1 MLSGWPAL
9 PDVEQTVTFIAV
21 DGTVHPLMSDDLE
34 VEFGVEGR
42 FMPPVESVIERVPG
56 QPGGRRRQTT
66 FGVREVVVPLEVASG
81 SQAALRARLRGL
93 VRVFDPTR
101 GDALL
106 RATAP
111 DGAVRQIGCRYAS
124 GMELVETRDLIGNV
138 QRAAVVFTATD
149 PFWYDTDP
157 ASLTFTTGAAPNF
170 LGDPFLP
177 IRLSSDRILGEQTVT
192 NDGDVETWPVWT
204 VRGPATA
211 IVLRNVTT
219 GQVIDLPVTLTAA
232 QSVVIDTRPFRKTL
246 RRDDGTNL
254 YGSLTATSA
263 LWPLGQ
269 GATVVRAEIP
279 GSTTDT
285 FVTLV
290 FARRWLS
297 P

>member
-1 MLSGWPAL
+1 LA
-9 PDVEQTVTFIAV
+9 DVEQAVTFIAA
-21 DGTVHPLMSDDLE
+21 DGTAHPLMADDLE
-34 VEFGVEGR
+34 VEFGLEGR
-42 FMPPVESVIERVPG
+42 FMPPVESVIEQVPG

-66 FGVREVVVPLEVASG
+66 FGVREVVVPLEVLSA
-81 SQAALRARLRGL
+81 SQAALRVRLREL
-93 VRVFDPTR
+93 VRAFDPTR

-106 RATAP
+106 RTTAP

-124 GMELVETRDLIGNV
+124 GMELVEDRDLIGNV

-157 ASLTFTTGAAPNF
+157 LTSTFTTGAAPNF
-170 LGDPFLP
+170 LGSPFLP
-177 IRLSSDRILGEQTVT
+177 IRLSSDRILGEQTVR

-204 VRGPATA
+204 VHGPATS
-211 IVLRNVTT
+211 ILLRNVTT
-219 GQVIDLPVTLTAA
+219 GQVIDLPIALTAT
-232 QSVVIDTRPFRKTL
+232 QSVVIDTRPFRKTV

-263 LWPLGQ
+263 LWALGQ
-269 GATVVRAEIP
+269 GATVIRTEVP

-285 FVTLV
+285 FVSLV